1 LVAFDRRYQ
10 GFNGVTLGDS
20 IVFMTGLLFLAIVVG
35 VAGLAFDSVAGASEE
50 DHKGPPQS
58 WY

>member
-1 LVAFDRRYQ
+1 MQQRY
-10 GFNGVTLGDS
+10 LGDS
-20 IVFMTGLLFLAIVVG
+20 VVLMTGLLFLAIVVG